1 MIILS
6 IDTSQA
12 ASVALVDT
20 GSGEVLAAEAAEDRR
35 RHVEFIGPAL
45 ARVLAA
51 EARPELVVVGIG
63 PGPFTGLRVGI
74 AAGIAAGQARTIP
87 VRGLLSHS
95 AIAEELVLASD
106 NADATGTA
114 SGTSSAG
121 RPVLIA
127 SDARRREVY
136 FSVYDGL
143 DASLTAGP
151 FVAKPAE
158 VAAVLAEHDFA
169 LDESGTGHESEST
182 AGLTPIGHRCG
193 RGFVLYP
200 EPLGAPT
207 HETITDPRAEFL
219 AFAAARELTAGR
231 ELSEPVPEYLREPD
245 AKATPARES
254 SLR

>member
-1 MIILS
+1 R
-6 IDTSQA
+6 A
-12 ASVALVDT
+12 
-20 GSGEVLAAEAAEDRR
+20 
-35 RHVEFIGPAL
+35 PATAPL
-45 ARVLAA
+45 
-51 EARPELVVVGIG
+51 
-63 PGPFTGLRVGI
+63 PGWRVGRP
-74 AAGIAAGQARTIP
+74 AAPPARQARTTP
-87 VRGLLSHS
+87 VRGLLSPS
-95 AIAEELVLASD
+95 ATAEELVLASD

-207 HETITDPRAEFL
+207 HETVTDPRAEFL
-219 AFAAARELTAGR
+219 ALAAARELAAGR
-231 ELSEPVPEYLREPD
+231 ALSEPIPEYLREPD

-254 SLR
+254 QLR

>member
-1 MIILS
+1 
-6 IDTSQA
+6 
-12 ASVALVDT
+12 
-20 GSGEVLAAEAAEDRR
+20 
-35 RHVEFIGPAL
+35 
-45 ARVLAA
+45 
-51 EARPELVVVGIG
+51 
-63 PGPFTGLRVGI
+63 
-74 AAGIAAGQARTIP
+74 
-87 VRGLLSHS
+87 
-95 AIAEELVLASD
+95 
-106 NADATGTA
+106 ADATGTV
-114 SGTSSAG
+114 SGTPSAD

-158 VAAVLAEHDFA
+158 VAAVLAEHGFA

-182 AGLTPIGHRCG
+182 VGLTPIGH
-193 RGFVLYP
+193 
-200 EPLGAPT
+200 PT